1 MNKSPRKALIRTS
14 FFLFSVLLTILSP
27 IYLTANAKAQYAVT
41 YNGWTTIKM
50 SDKVEFQI
58 PPTME
63 IQSDKYR
70 SLSPTLEKT
79 LNPYNLPRIVAQ
91 QKGLNRLAPYAF
103 SQYVRAVFKIVPTL
117 ELLPKW
123 GEKIEVTA
131 EDLAEIERQYLPH
144 PEDGNIK
151 LIGVSQHAKI
161 ISMNGGQYI
170 NIKYETQYNN
180 NPIVYNDFYM
190 TFNGYEIYVFLTMIR
205 STEVGYWTDSAN
217 DVRNIVRTIR
227 ILR

>member
-79 LNPYNLPRIVAQ
+79 LNLLWSSVFVTRVSNKLMSNTSLRMAYNIRYKNAVVHGCMWYKQ
-91 QKGLNRLAPYAF
+91 NAPL
-103 SQYVRAVFKIVPTL
+103 RDREIPHLDTH
-117 ELLPKW
+117 
-123 GEKIEVTA
+123 
-131 EDLAEIERQYLPH
+131 ED
-144 PEDGNIK
+144 K
-151 LIGVSQHAKI
+151 
-161 ISMNGGQYI
+161 
-170 NIKYETQYNN
+170 
-180 NPIVYNDFYM
+180 
-190 TFNGYEIYVFLTMIR
+190 FLR
-205 STEVGYWTDSAN
+205 SSAY
-217 DVRNIVRTIR
+217 
-227 ILR
+227 